1 MTNSAHL
8 RGGASR
14 DDAAA
19 RGADDIGPLRVM
31 RLSAAAKYFSLSVSL
46 PLRFLFAVTVLFIR
60 GAHDT
65 KCINYEL
72 LLSHG
77 RLPERGSAGAVGYD
91 LFASEDALVPAR

>member
-1 MTNSAHL
+1 MTNSVHL
-8 RGGASR
+8 RGGVTR

-46 PLRFLFAVTVLFIR
+46 PLRPVTVLFIR
-60 GAHDT
+60 GAHDA
-65 KCINYEL
+65 KRINYEL
-72 LLSHG
+72 LFSHG